1 MTEREKSQEK
11 VYMEEKISQKIDID
25 TIDIHSI
32 PPAEEPARQYYYIK
46 KCRLLL
52 QEIKEREGR
61 ELTCNVTNFGC
72 QMNTEVEIEKAA

>member
-1 MTEREKSQEK
+1 MARF
-11 VYMEEKISQKIDID
+11 VGMENMLAGID
-25 TIDIHSI
+25 TMAETPS
-32 PPAEEPARQYYYIK
+32 EEPARQYYYIK

-72 QMNTEVEIEKAA
+72 QVNTVHEIGKAA